1 MTARPTARLTVA
13 CIQNAADM
21 DVRGNIARCE
31 ALVREAA
38 AAGARLVSLPEY
50 CTGLDVIEGR
60 LVFPAFAE
68 SEHPALPAFRA
79 LAQELGLWI
88 NLGSLPIRE
97 PGGKCWNRGYLL
109 SPEGAIAARYDKL
122 HLYDVTLPDGEVYR
136 ESETIRGGEE
146 AVVAATPWGPL
157 GLSICY
163 DLRFAPLYRALA
175 QAGARLLL
183 VPAAFAR
190 TTGEHHWHVLLR
202 ARAIE
207 TGSFVA
213 AACMTGEHP
222 SGGGCYGHSLI
233 VGPWGQVL
241 ADGGTEVGMVLA
253 EIDLAEAEEARR
265 RIPAWNSERPFRL
278 VRAGAAAE
286 GRAAE

>member
-1 MTARPTARLTVA
+1 MTARPTGRLTVA

-50 CTGLDVIEGR
+50 CTGLDVIDGR

-68 SEHPALPAFRA
+68 AEHPALPAFRA

-109 SPEGAIAARYDKL
+109 SPDGVIAARYDKL
-122 HLYDVTLPDGEVYR
+122 HLYDVTLPDGELYR

-163 DLRFAPLYRALA
+163 DLRFPQLYRCLA
-175 QAGARLLL
+175 QAGAQMLA
-183 VPAAFAR
+183 VPAAFTAR
-190 TTGEHHWHVLLR
+190 TGAAHWHVLNR

-207 TGSFVA
+207 NSAFVLA
-213 AACMTGEHP
+213 PCAWGLVP
-222 SGGGCYGHSLI
+222 GGGAAYGHSLI
-233 VGPWGQVL
+233 VGPWGEVV
-241 ADGGTEVGMVLA
+241 ADAGEGEGVISAV
-253 EIDLAEAEEARR
+253 IDLDAVAEARG
-265 RIPAWNSERPFRL
+265 RIPSLAHD
-278 VRAGAAAE
+278 RAFAPPAGQDGAAQ
-286 GRAAE
+286 

>member
-1 MTARPTARLTVA
+1 MTRKNLTVA
-13 CIQNAADM
+13 CVQNAADM
-21 DVRGNIARCE
+21 DVKANIARCS

-38 AAGARLVSLPEY
+38 AAGAELVSLPEY
-50 CTGLDVIEGR
+50 CTGLDVIDGR
-60 LVFPAFAE
+60 LVFPAFTE
-68 SEHPALPAFRA
+68 EEHPALPAFSA
-79 LAQELGLWI
+79 LAQELKLWL
-88 NLGSLPIRE
+88 NVGSLPIRE
-97 PGGKCWNRGYLL
+97 PGGKCWNRGYMIGPDG
-109 SPEGAIAARYDKL
+109 SVSARYDKL
-122 HLYDVTLPDGEVYR
+122 HLYDVTLPNGEVYR

-146 AVVAATPWGPL
+146 AVLAPTPWGAV

-163 DLRFAPLYRALA
+163 DLRFAHLYRALA
-175 QAGARLLL
+175 QAGAGLLL

-241 ADGGTEVGMVLA
+241 ADGGTAEGVVMA
-253 EIDLAEAEEARR
+253 EINLEEAEEARQ
-265 RIPAWNSERPFRL
+265 RIPAWQSERSFRL
-278 VRAGAAAE
+278 VGTTPQADQAAE
-286 GRAAE
+286 